1 MAKRFDTTVP
11 PFAKPP
17 MGGLRA
23 MFSRFTALIGSL
35 VKLTAAER
43 DLDGYTDQDPALAAY
58 TGAVDI
64 ARAQTLTH
72 CAALIAGA
80 TVDEMAHGMQIAAR
94 MVRTVLTTDKPS
106 EVAMIRNICVMRNDT
121 ILFPLYRPDRPR
133 YNALLDTAFDALTAY
148 ILLPGAV
155 TMGNHGVAPVLSDN
169 VDVAHTEMSRRF
181 ISLVAAM
188 DQFVRAD
195 QMIQRRLAGD
205 VRTPQFTSA
214 MVGAEDALTA
224 MHDALHH
231 VMAVDLL
238 RPEDGALW
246 EMGYALHSLLGQ
258 EDDEARVFLF
268 GTLIDHQVNF
278 MVGGSHAVARRTRQL
293 QTEFF
298 ILLTELMQLQDFGG
312 PGPDDDGTFGP
323 MMAA

>member
-1 MAKRFDTTVP
+1 MAKRVDTTVP
-11 PFAKPP
+11 PFTEPP

-23 MFSRFTALIGSL
+23 MLSQFTALIGSL
-35 VKLTAAER
+35 VELTAAER

-58 TGAVDI
+58 TGAVDT
-64 ARAQTLTH
+64 ARTQTLTD
-72 CAALIAGA
+72 CAALIAGE

-106 EVAMIRNICVMRNDT
+106 EVAMIRNICVMRHKT
-121 ILFPLYRPDRPR
+121 VLFPLYRPDRPN
-133 YNALLDTAFDALTAY
+133 YNALLDTAFDALTAH
-148 ILLPGAV
+148 IVLPGAV
-155 TMGNHGVAPVLSDN
+155 PMGNYGVAPVLSNN

-195 QMIQRRLAGD
+195 QIIQRRLAGD

-214 MVGAEDALTA
+214 MAGAEDALTA
-224 MHDALHH
+224 MQDALHL
-231 VMAVDLL
+231 VMAADLL

-246 EMGYALHSLLGQ
+246 EMGYALFSLIGQ
-258 EDDEARVFLF
+258 EDDETRLFLF
-268 GTLIDHQVNF
+268 GTVIDHQVNF

-293 QTEFF
+293 QTQFF
-298 ILLTELMQLQDFGG
+298 SLLTALMQLEDFGG
-312 PGPDDDGTFGP
+312 PGPDDGGAYGP

>member
-1 MAKRFDTTVP
+1 MAKRVDTTVP
-11 PFAKPP
+11 LFTEPP

-23 MFSRFTALIGSL
+23 MFSRFTALVGSL
-35 VKLTAAER
+35 VELTAAER

-155 TMGNHGVAPVLSDN
+155 MLGNHGVAPVLSDN

-246 EMGYALHSLLGQ
+246 EMGYALYSLLGQ
-258 EDDEARVFLF
+258 EDDEARLFLF
-268 GTLIDHQVNF
+268 GTVIDHQVNF

-298 ILLTELMQLQDFGG
+298 ILLTALMQLEDFGG
-312 PGPDDDGTFGP
+312 PGPDDGGAYCP

>member
-1 MAKRFDTTVP
+1 MAKRVDSTVP
-11 PFAKPP
+11 LFTEPP

-23 MFSRFTALIGSL
+23 MFSRFTALVGSL
-35 VKLTAAER
+35 VELTAAER
-43 DLDGYTDQDPALAAY
+43 DLEGYTDQDPAIAAY
-58 TGAVDI
+58 TCAVDT
-64 ARAQTLTH
+64 ARTRTLTH
-72 CAALIAGA
+72 CAALIAGE
-80 TVDEMAHGMQIAAR
+80 TVDEMAHGMQITAR

-106 EVAMIRNICVMRNDT
+106 EVAMIRNICAMRNDT

-155 TMGNHGVAPVLSDN
+155 TLGNHGVAPVLADI
-169 VDVAHTEMSRRF
+169 VDVAHTEMSRHF

-188 DQFVRAD
+188 DQFVHAD

-214 MVGAEDALTA
+214 MAGAEAALA
-224 MHDALHH
+224 KMHDALHH

-246 EMGYALHSLLGQ
+246 EMGYALYSLIGQ
-258 EDDEARVFLF
+258 EDDEARLFLF
-268 GTLIDHQVNF
+268 GTVIDHQVSF
-278 MVGGSHAVARRTRQL
+278 MVRGSHAVARRTRQL

-298 ILLTELMQLQDFGG
+298 ILLTALMQLEDFGG
-312 PGPDDDGTFGP
+312 PGPEDDGAFGS
-323 MMAA
+323 MLAA